1 MTPQKDAEGRARA
14 DANGVEILDLDYT
27 LPPAP
32 SPAGPSA
39 GPPAPSEPREGLP
52 RASTAQPRTPSE
64 YEPRISGNYDPKAGS
79 SSITLGADGPDLSG
93 QATLANG
100 RQGQTV
106 SVQAAVLD
114 GRDKTSAQVSIGP
127 GNTDSVRIVTGGK
140 DNEAGLIVGTRGGEA
155 YASANA
161 RVTADGVRLE
171 AATTLGNGRA
181 ATLSATRLIDEN
193 TELGVSV
200 GADRNGRQATVSGR
214 ATIGDT
220 AVAARA
226 TFGPQDS
233 ARVDI
238 TQPLAGGSL
247 SVAGTVAS
255 TSSVEASYRNGG
267 ASVTAKAGT
276 DGEFS
281 VMAGFRASLPGGA
294 RSGGGGGSRGIDYD
308 VAAGDLHD
316 SLDVLSGG
324 RDERARRASAPAA
337 PTTSAPATPASAA
350 PEARPADRIEPNPR
364 LLSQATGL
372 VESAN
377 RNLPSGMSALPVAET
392 AASLAV
398 LAERRGLSG
407 IGFVEVGGPTPG
419 GRNLFI
425 GQESSIR
432 EQAASF
438 GQHVS
443 IGAQEAGRGPTP
455 AMLAD
460 LGQARATPAAPEPA
474 LEQQRSQGARSM

>member
-1 MTPQKDAEGRARA
+1 MTPQKDAEGRARP
-14 DANGVEILDLDYT
+14 DANGVEILDLDYN
-27 LPPAP
+27 LPPAGRP
-32 SPAGPSA
+32 S
-39 GPPAPSEPREGLP
+39 GPPAPSGPGEAFP
-52 RASTAQPRTPSE
+52 RASTAQPRTPGE
-64 YEPRISGNYDPKAGS
+64 YEPRISGSNDPKTGS
-79 SSITLGADGPDLSG
+79 SSITLGADGPDLNG
-93 QATLANG
+93 EVTLANG

-114 GRDKTSAQVSIGP
+114 GRDKTSAQISIGP
-127 GNTDSVRIVTGGK
+127 GDTDSVRVVTG
-140 DNEAGLIVGTRGGEA
+140 DNDSEAGITLGTRGGEA

-193 TELGVSV
+193 SELGVSV
-200 GADRNGRQATVSGR
+200 GADRNGRQATVTGR
-214 ATIGDT
+214 TTVGDT
-220 AVAARA
+220 ALAGRA

-233 ARVDI
+233 ARIDI
-238 TQPLAGGSL
+238 TQPLASGSL
-247 SVAGTVAS
+247 SVAGTLAS

-267 ASVTAKAGT
+267 ASLTAKAGT

-281 VMAGFRASLPGGA
+281 VMAGFRASLPGGVS
-294 RSGGGGGSRGIDYD
+294 SGRGGGSAGIDYG
-308 VAAGDLHD
+308 VAAGNLHD
-316 SLDVLSGG
+316 RLDVLSGD
-324 RDERARRASAPAA
+324 RDERARRAAS
-337 PTTSAPATPASAA
+337 PATPASTA
-350 PEARPADRIEPNPR
+350 PDARPADRVEPDPR

-407 IGFVEVGGPTPG
+407 IGFVEVGGATAN

-425 GQESSIR
+425 GQESSLR
-432 EQAASF
+432 EQAAAF
-438 GQHVS
+438 GPYVS
-443 IGAQEAGRGPTP
+443 IGAQDAGRGPSP
-455 AMLAD
+455 AALAD
-460 LGQARATPAAPEPA
+460 LGQARAAPATPEPA

>member
-1 MTPQKDAEGRARA
+1 MTPQKDAEGRARP

-39 GPPAPSEPREGLP
+39 GPPAPSEPREGFP

-64 YEPRISGNYDPKAGS
+64 YEPRISGSNDPKTGS
-79 SSITLGADGPDLSG
+79 SSITLGADGPDLNG
-93 QATLANG
+93 EVTLANG

-114 GRDKTSAQVSIGP
+114 GRDKTSAQISIGP
-127 GNTDSVRIVTGGK
+127 GDTDSVRVVTGDK
-140 DNEAGLIVGTRGGEA
+140 DNEAGITLGTRGGEA

-161 RVTADGVRLE
+161 RVTADGVHLE

-193 TELGVSV
+193 SELGVSV
-200 GADRNGRQATVSGR
+200 GADRNGRQATVTGR
-214 ATIGDT
+214 TTVGDT
-220 AVAARA
+220 ALAGRA

-233 ARVDI
+233 ARIDI

-267 ASVTAKAGT
+267 ASLTAKAGT

-281 VMAGFRASLPGGA
+281 VMAGFRASLPGGVS
-294 RSGGGGGSRGIDYD
+294 SGRGGGSAGIDYG
-308 VAAGDLHD
+308 VAAGNLHD
-316 SLDVLSGG
+316 RLDVLSGD
-324 RDERARRASAPAA
+324 RDERARRAASPATPA
-337 PTTSAPATPASAA
+337 SATPASAA
-350 PEARPADRIEPNPR
+350 PDARPADRVEPDPR

-407 IGFVEVGGPTPG
+407 IGFVEVGGATAN

-425 GQESSIR
+425 GQESSLR
-432 EQAASF
+432 EQAAAF
-438 GQHVS
+438 GPYVS
-443 IGAQEAGRGPTP
+443 IGAQDAGRGPSP
-455 AMLAD
+455 AALAD
-460 LGQARATPAAPEPA
+460 LGQARAAPATPEPA